1 MGEVNVICKRLIPAL
16 LPLLLAA
23 CTTFQPPPDDA
34 RRTWD
39 LDPALPAAVSTPIDA
54 TIHVARPTAVS
65 SLAGTDMA
73 YRQSDFEQ
81 RYYARNR
88 WADDPAR
95 LLHPRLVAAFEEA
108 GLFRAVLS
116 SSTTAPA
123 HYRLETEILTLEH
136 DFRDRDAGRGRL
148 ELRARLV
155 DLQESR
161 VVATR
166 RFQAAEN
173 SVEATPEAGVV
184 AMNAA
189 FGAVLQDLVDWID
202 NQRQ

>member
-1 MGEVNVICKRLIPAL
+1 MICKRLIPAL

-23 CTTFQPPPDDA
+23 CATFQAPPDDA

-39 LDPALPAAVSTPIDA
+39 LNPALPSAVASPIDA

-65 SLAGTDMA
+65 ALAGTDMA

-88 WADDPAR
+88 WADDPGR

-108 GLFRAVLS
+108 GLFGTVLS

-123 HYRLETEILTLEH
+123 HYRLETELLALEH
-136 DFRDRDAGRGRL
+136 DFRDRDLGRARV
-148 ELRARLV
+148 ELRARVV

-161 VVATR
+161 VVGTR

-173 SVEATPEAGVV
+173 SAEATPEAGVV
-184 AMNAA
+184 AVNAA
-189 FGAVLQDLVDWID
+189 LATVLQDMVDWID
-202 NQRQ
+202 SQRQ